1 MRQARWTLA
10 ALQLILRC
18 ERGLGGVC
26 VWLGALGIFVGV
38 KEVVAYWACGGNDAD
53 SVHEK
58 T

>member
-1 MRQARWTLA
+1 
-10 ALQLILRC
+10 
-18 ERGLGGVC
+18 VC

-38 KEVVAYWACGGNDAD
+38 KEVVAYGACGGNDAD